1 MDCAAAMGNSE
12 LVTLLINFEADVD
25 PTDKNKVCIEILYIY
40 TFLVAIL
47 IPSRDSTVRKRDST

>member
-25 PTDKNKVCIEILYIY
+25 PTDKNKVCIEILYIPIFGGNPH
-40 TFLVAIL
+40 TI
-47 IPSRDSTVRKRDST
+47 S